1 LDVEGALALKQGH
14 LFDVADERGFNHAT
28 SLVYFGGAG
37 LSEASSQ
44 EETWKWIGRVPAV
57 EDLAGWRLKVKY
69 RSKATDFVIV
79 EFGR

>member
-1 LDVEGALALKQGH
+1 MQCLRGARVWM
-14 LFDVADERGFNHAT
+14 FDVADERGFNHAT
-28 SLVYFGGAG
+28 SLVYFGAAG

-44 EETWKWIGRVPAV
+44 EEISMWSRRVPAV
-57 EDLAGWRLKVKY
+57 EDLAGWRLNVKY